1 LLRMEINQDE
11 LTRQEMNRAV
21 DMRYNFHRW

>member
-1 LLRMEINQDE
+1 MEINQDE